1 VVAAG
6 LGVSPGTTIYLSY
19 ENFSKISLV
28 HRDIRYDDY
37 CRLPALFRSTETF
50 VSLGRLRGAEFTR
63 ASRSRPIRAV
73 IRTTRRLELFIVSVY
88 RLKWP
93 DMRRLYRRA
102 KSEGRLIRD
111 VETQLARQLMPR
123 Q

>member
-1 VVAAG
+1 VAAA
-6 LGVSPGTTIYLSY
+6 LGVRPGTAIFLSY

-37 CRLPALFRSTETF
+37 CRLPALFRSTEAF
-50 VSLGRLRGAEFTR
+50 VSRGRLRSAEFTH
-63 ASRSRPIRAV
+63 ASRDRPIRAV
-73 IRTTRRLELFIVSVY
+73 IRATRHLELFVVSVY

-93 DMRRLYRRA
+93 DVRRLYRRA
-102 KSEGRLIRD
+102 KSEGRLVRD